1 MWHNLF
7 RRREEKECEA
17 VGLLLARQLGKD
29 PLSPAEA
36 ARLES
41 HLATCP
47 ACQERVRQE
56 QFIHGRFQLEMPPIH
71 RLSPADAAQIQ
82 AQVQRRLW
90 RKKLMLQTKET
101 VRGLAALV
109 LLILFVAAVFWWW
122 QSYDLESLA
131 PINTPIPQEPEQ
143 VTITLA
149 VESGSLNRYRP
160 LLEAFEE
167 ENPHIRVRLVNTG
180 EVADPDESG
189 IRALATS
196 FDVFP
201 YSPNRQGESQYLLDL
216 RPLLDLD
223 PQFDT
228 ADFLPGLLPPATE
241 PLWAIPTGAAYY
253 LTFFDKS
260 AFDEAGR
267 PYPDLDWTSNDFLD
281 TALALTVRDEGDVT
295 RWGYVPGQMR
305 YPPLLA
311 SQLAAPL
318 TTLDGGLRLADPD
331 VVTAVQW
338 LSDLFTLHQVSP
350 WLEEYK
356 PAERRSGSGG
366 QTARALIGS
375 GQAAMWHFTHLL
387 FDASGENVGVTAVPQ
402 SQHGLTAEPIIYG
415 FGVSRGT
422 AHPEAAWQ
430 LLHFLS
436 RQPPQEAMFSVE
448 PVPARRS
455 VAAANSYW
463 EQLPNSLTPALQ
475 YTAENNIVP
484 RLSYQAIDVLQ
495 ESLAA
500 HIDDNIPVLAALDQG
515 AEIAPISPEET
526 EVEVVVVPDAEPDDE
541 EERVRITFATERSV
555 IEAHRRLANQF
566 QEEQSVIAVH
576 IVEKDVYATGT
587 LNQVAGSDCFVG
599 WGGSWQDEEVRT
611 ALLPL
616 TPLLELDG
624 DLDLDEFYPTL
635 LETLMIDGQLWGIPA
650 WIHAP
655 YLEYNRELFAEAG
668 IPDPPLNWTLDD
680 FLDIALQLTTGEG
693 GTKQYGYAELGGLLA
708 LGFTQAFGV
717 QVVDD
722 STTIPYFDYG
732 AATEMIAWHVD
743 LVHRHQVQPYIG
755 DEPFVSLTEFE
766 NLVAGGR
773 AAMWPGGSSGLIIVM
788 NNRPFNIDV
797 GVAAQPIGPGGY
809 RGNTRQLLPL
819 AYHILADSSSP
830 QRQACWAWIKF
841 LSRQPTAVQAQNTTQ
856 RMMPAH
862 IETAESEA
870 YTSLVGA
877 DMAEII
883 RDFMNFPPVPDAVPI
898 APTPPWMG
906 PGHDWLRDA
915 YREAVSGEVSV
926 AAALAEAD
934 TKFSQYRQ
942 CVIERDGFDD
952 PAAWSACTAEA
963 ER

>member
-1 MWHNLF
+1 MHRLILII
-7 RRREEKECEA
+7 
-17 VGLLLARQLGKD
+17 LLLAFLTACRDAPGPEAVD
-29 PLSPAEA
+29 TAPAV
-36 ARLES
+36 
-41 HLATCP
+41 T
-47 ACQERVRQE
+47 
-56 QFIHGRFQLEMPPIH
+56 
-71 RLSPADAAQIQ
+71 
-82 AQVQRRLW
+82 
-90 RKKLMLQTKET
+90 QT
-101 VRGLAALV
+101 
-109 LLILFVAAVFWWW
+109 
-122 QSYDLESLA
+122 
-131 PINTPIPQEPEQ
+131 EQ

-149 VESGSLNRYRP
+149 VDGSSLNRYRP
-160 LLEAFEE
+160 LIEAFEE
-167 ENPHIRVRLVNTG
+167 ENPAIQVRLVSLD

-201 YSPNRQGESQYLLDL
+201 YSPTRQGESQYLLDL

-260 AFDEAGR
+260 VFDDAGR
-267 PYPDLDWTSNDFLD
+267 PHPDLDWTTDDFLD
-281 TALALTVRDEGDVT
+281 AALALTVHEGNEVT

-318 TTLDGGLRLADPD
+318 TTADGGLRLADPD
-331 VVTAVQW
+331 VAAAVQW
-338 LSDLFTLHQVSP
+338 LSDLFTLHEVSP

-356 PAERRSGSGG
+356 PAGRQSGSGG
-366 QTARALIGS
+366 QSALALIDS
-375 GQAAMWHFTHLL
+375 GMAAMWHTTHLL
-387 FDASGENVGVTAVPQ
+387 FDADKENVGVTAVPQ
-402 SQHGLTAEPIIYG
+402 SQHGLAAEPIIYG
-415 FGVSRGT
+415 FAASRGT

-430 LLHFLS
+430 LLYFLS
-436 RQPPQEAMFSVE
+436 RQPPQDAWAGLIT
-448 PVPARRS
+448 PARRS
-455 VAAANSYW
+455 VAAANNYW
-463 EQLPNSLTPALQ
+463 EQLPDNLAPALQ
-475 YTAENNIVP
+475 YTAENSTPP
-484 RLSYQAIDVLQ
+484 RISYQAANLLQ
-495 ESLAA
+495 EALAA
-500 HIDDNIPVLAALDQG
+500 HIDDNISVVAALDQSEG
-515 AEIAPISPEET
+515 IAPTLPEET
-526 EVEVVVVPDAEPDDE
+526 EVEVIAVPDVAPEDE
-541 EERVRITFATERSV
+541 EERIRITFATERSV

-566 QEEQSVIAVH
+566 QEEQPDIAVRV
-576 IVEKDVYATGT
+576 VEKDVYATGT

-624 DLDLDEFYPTL
+624 TLQPDDFYPIL
-635 LETLMIDGQLWGIPA
+635 VEPLMIDGQLWGIPA

-668 IPDPPLNWTLDD
+668 IPEPPLDWTLDD
-680 FLDIALQLTTGEG
+680 FLDVALQLTTGEG
-693 GTKQYGYAELGGLLA
+693 ETKQYGYAELRVLFA

-722 STTIPYFDYG
+722 STAIPYFDYG
-732 AATEMIAWHVD
+732 AATEMITWHVD
-743 LVHRHQVQPYIG
+743 LVHRHQVQPYFG
-755 DEPFVSLTEFE
+755 DDHAVALAEFE
-766 NLVAGGR
+766 HLVAEGR
-773 AAMWPGGSSGLIIVM
+773 VAMWPGGFSGLIMVM
-788 NNRPFNIDV
+788 NNRPFNIEV

-809 RGNTRQLLPL
+809 RGHTRQILPL
-819 AYHILADSSSP
+819 AYHILADSASS

-870 YTSLVGA
+870 YISLVGA
-877 DMAEII
+877 DMAAII
-883 RDFMNFPPVPDAVPI
+883 RDFMNFPPVANAVPMT
-898 APTPPWMG
+898 PSPPWMD
-906 PGHDWLRDA
+906 PGYDWLRDA

-926 AAALAEAD
+926 TAALAEAEA
-934 TKFSQYRQ
+934 KFSQYRQ
-942 CVIERDGFDD
+942 CIIERDGFDD
-952 PAAWSACTAEA
+952 SAAWSACAAEA